1 MNNTFEVFMEK
12 FLEIE
17 QMGWIPSHRA
27 GNDGGVGNTLE
38 DLLEIAE
45 NNYQLPDMGEWEI
58 KSHRSTSNSL
68 LTLFHTEPEP
78 RSAKIVP
85 AILLPKY
92 GWKHQEAGLKYPNTE
107 RSFRAT
113 LHFTEYSD
121 RGLKVALDYDK
132 KQLYID
138 FNYTKISDRHSDW
151 KDTLEKGVGL
161 DNFAVRPYWSFDS
174 IQRILDTKIANL
186 LYVSVDRKTVDGVE
200 YFKYKSFE
208 AYMQPTLERFL
219 RLVEDGS
226 IYVDFD
232 ARTGHNHGTKIR
244 IRPARKID
252 LYDIHIEV

>member
-1 MNNTFEVFMEK
+1 MKNTFELFKEK
-12 FLEIE
+12 FIEIE
-17 QMGWIPSHRA
+17 QKGWIPSHRA

-45 NNYQLPDMGEWEI
+45 NNNQLPDMGEWEI
-58 KSHRSTSNSL
+58 KSHRSASSSL

-78 RSAKIVP
+78 RSARIVP
-85 AILLPKY
+85 SILLPNY
-92 GWKHQEAGLKYPNTE
+92 GWKHKGAGLKYPVSE

-121 RGLKVALDYDK
+121 RGLKVAIDYGAR
-132 KQLYID
+132 QLYID
-138 FNYTKISDRHSDW
+138 FNYTKISDRHNNW
-151 KDTLEKGVGL
+151 KEALEKGVGL
-161 DNFAVRPYWSFDS
+161 DNFAIRPYWSFDT

-186 LYVSVDRKTVDGVE
+186 LYISVDRKNEGGVE

-208 AYMQPTLERFL
+208 AYMKPTLERFL

-244 IRPARKID
+244 IKPSRKID

>member
-1 MNNTFEVFMEK
+1 MNDTFELFKEK
-12 FLEIE
+12 FIEIK
-17 QMGWIPSHRA
+17 QMGWIPSHRV

-78 RSAKIVP
+78 RSARIVP
-85 AILLPKY
+85 AILLPNY
-92 GWKHQEAGLKYPNTE
+92 GWKHQEAGLKYPISE

-113 LHFTEYSD
+113 IHFTEYSD
-121 RGLKVALDYDK
+121 RGFKVALDYDAR
-132 KQLYID
+132 QLFID
-138 FNYTKISDRHSDW
+138 FNYTKISNRHNDW
-151 KDTLEKGVGL
+151 KEALEKGVGL
-161 DNFAVRPYWSFDS
+161 DNFAIHPYWSFGN
-174 IQRILDTKIANL
+174 IQKILNAKIANL
-186 LYVSVDRKTVDGVE
+186 LYVSVDRKKEDGVE

-219 RLVEDGS
+219 HLVEDGS

-244 IRPARKID
+244 IRPSRKID
-252 LYDIHIEV
+252 LYDKHIEV